1 MLRIPTVNS
10 MYHSSGAISEEKEI
24 ERVKKGKCPRGNNE
38 QKLSLL
44 WRMDSY
50 VHKTRGTTQ
59 NLLEPDRELSRAEDI
74 QKSVHWQRFPAGY
87 LCDFSQAR
95 VIWEEEP

>member
-1 MLRIPTVNS
+1 
-10 MYHSSGAISEEKEI
+10 
-24 ERVKKGKCPRGNNE
+24 
-38 QKLSLL
+38 
-44 WRMDSY
+44 MDSY